1 MIWTSIKRI
10 IKSGFVNFWR
20 NGFIS
25 FASILVVTMSLFVFE
40 ALIFF
45 SILGT
50 AYINQIKD
58 KVDVNVYFTTNAVE
72 LDVLALKK
80 TIENLPEVAK
90 VEYVSRDQ
98 ALTDFKIRHSD
109 DELTI
114 QGLNELGLNP
124 FPATLNVK
132 AKDPSQYESVVR
144 FLESKNALAQDGS
157 AIIESIN
164 YNKNKL
170 IIERLVKIL
179 DSLNKLGVAL
189 TAILIFIA
197 IAITFNTIRL
207 SIYSSREEIGV
218 MKLVGASNKYV
229 RGPFVITGIMYGL
242 ISAFITLIIF
252 YPTVYYLGTITK
264 NFSSD
269 INLVHY
275 YVVNFGQIF
284 MIIAG
289 SGILLGAISSYLAV
303 RRYLK
308 V

>member
-10 IKSGFVNFWR
+10 CKSGFINFWR
-20 NGFIS
+20 NGFVS
-25 FASILVVTMSLFVFE
+25 FASVLVVVMSLFVFE

-45 SILGT
+45 SILGGV
-50 AYINQIKD
+50 YINQIKD
-58 KVDVNVYFTTNAVE
+58 KVDVNVYFATNASE
-72 LDVLALKK
+72 QDVLVLKK
-80 TIENLPEVAK
+80 SIESLPEVAK

-98 ALTDFKIRHSD
+98 SLIDFKARHSD

-124 FPATLNVK
+124 FPAALNIK
-132 AKDPSQYESVVR
+132 AKDTSQYGSVAK
-144 FLESKNALAQDGS
+144 FLESKNALTKNGS
-157 AIIESIN
+157 TIIESIN

-170 IIERLVKIL
+170 IIDRLIKIL
-179 DSLNKLGVAL
+179 DSLNKLGVAI
-189 TAILIFIA
+189 TSILIFIA

-207 SIYSSREEIGV
+207 SIYASREEIGV

-229 RGPFVITGIMYGL
+229 RGPFVVSGIMYGL
-242 ISAFITLIIF
+242 ISSFITLIIF
-252 YPTVYYLGTITK
+252 YPTVYYLGTITN

-269 INLVHY
+269 VNLVNY
-275 YVVNFGQIF
+275 YIINFGQIF
-284 MIIAG
+284 LIITG